1 MNPRF
6 AFVAAP
12 LLVLAYGVIRILDG
26 LDGSRG
32 PGLAWTTGHLAFLAA
47 LALFVPIFWEMRRM
61 ANRDALSTVSAVM
74 GTVGILA
81 VSAQFVI
88 DIVVGFLSADHA
100 AMGVLFDRI
109 QAVPGVSLAIY
120 DGGPYLFYLGQ
131 LALVVQLAVIGRV
144 KAWTPLL
151 VLLDLVLPIVDRDF
165 IPLGAILLLVSFV
178 SLARGIAPTAKPV
191 AAHAAGRAVTHA

>member
-6 AFVAAP
+6 AFIATP
-12 LLVLAYGVIRILDG
+12 LLVLAYGIIRILDG

-47 LALFVPIFWEMRRM
+47 LALFVPVFWEMRRM
-61 ANRDALSTVSAVM
+61 AGRGVVATVSAGL

-81 VSAQFVI
+81 AATQFVI

-100 AMGVLFDRI
+100 AMGVLFDRV
-109 QAVPGVSLAIY
+109 QAVPGVSIAIY

-151 VLLDLVLPIVDRDF
+151 VLIDLVLPIVDRDL
-165 IPLGAILLLVSFV
+165 IPVGAIFLLVSFV
-178 SLARGIAPTAKPV
+178 PLARELAPAARPV
-191 AAHAAGRAVTHA
+191 AHSARRATTHA

>member
-88 DIVVGFLSADHA
+88 DIAVGFLSADHA

-144 KAWTPLL
+144 KAWTPVL
-151 VLLDLVLPIVDRDF
+151 VLFDLVLPIVDRDF
-165 IPLGAILLLVSFV
+165 IPLGAIFLLVSFV

-191 AAHAAGRAVTHA
+191 AAHAARRAVTHA

>member
-74 GTVGILA
+74 GTVGVLA
-81 VSAQFVI
+81 ASAQFVI

-144 KAWTPLL
+144 KAWTPVL
-151 VLLDLVLPIVDRDF
+151 VLFDLVLPIVDRDF
-165 IPLGAILLLVSFV
+165 IPLGAIFLLVSFI
-178 SLARGIAPTAKPV
+178 SLARGIAPTAEPV
-191 AAHAAGRAVTHA
+191 AAHAARRAVTHA